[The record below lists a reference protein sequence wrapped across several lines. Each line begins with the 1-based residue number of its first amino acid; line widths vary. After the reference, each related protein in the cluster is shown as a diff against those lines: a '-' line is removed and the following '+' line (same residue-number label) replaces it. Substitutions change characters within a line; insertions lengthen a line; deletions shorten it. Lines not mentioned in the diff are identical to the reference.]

1 MQFLLLL
8 CFQNDLH
15 TIVYHVHLQ
24 PSKHIVIYTKIQIQ
38 NQRLPMHFHNYILQ
52 YTIYQYQTLILYVSI
67 KNRLYLHITV
77 LPISP
82 FGYSTNF
89 SSSLAQVIFNFMLH
103 RFNLFNIRFH
113 DIYEFHTFFCSTT

>member
-1 MQFLLLL
+1 MQLLLL
-8 CFQNDLH
+8 LYFQSDLY
-15 TIVYHVHLQ
+15 IAVFHVHQ
-24 PSKHIVIYTKIQIQ
+24 RPSKQIVICTKIQIL

-89 SSSLAQVIFNFMLH
+89 SSSLAQVIFDFMLH